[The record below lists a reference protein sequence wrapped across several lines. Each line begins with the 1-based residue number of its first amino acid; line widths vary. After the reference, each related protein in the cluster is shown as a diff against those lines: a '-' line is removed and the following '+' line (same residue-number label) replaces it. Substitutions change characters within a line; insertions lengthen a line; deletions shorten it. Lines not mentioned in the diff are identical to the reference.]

1 MANGTISLGT
11 SNQIQGRIKWSST
24 SNGTSA
30 NSSNVTATIQVKRTD
45 SYTTSGTWKGS
56 LTIGSTKKNFSKYKA
71 VSGSWVTLHSFTETI
86 KHNEDGT
93 GACYIAG
100 VINGPSGTSQ
110 ENSKVTDSKT
120 VTLDAIC
127 RYATLTSV
135 TNFTDEENP
144 SITYSAGAGDAL
156 DYIKASISADGST
169 DLIVRDVPTAGTSY
183 VFALT
188 KAERANLRAA
198 TPTSNTLNLTVI
210 LRSRLSGVDYESR
223 KATVMSVVN
232 ADPVASPVVT
242 DVNPE
247 TVAVT
252 GNSSVLVAEY
262 SYAKVVTN
270 ASAKKGAYIESV
282 TVRNGYTSFS
292 GDGTF
297 EPVENSPI
305 IVTVTDSRENSVTVQ
320 VQEAIVPYTPPSCFV
335 ESGSISA
342 EGIVN
347 LSVTGRFYNAAIG
360 KTTNTLRVQC
370 RVKADVGNYGNWV
383 DMTTDM
389 RDGEYSA
396 SKTLTGLDYRK
407 NHVIQ
412 ARAIDVI
419 TTTESAESTFV
430 SIPIFD
436 WSGKDFNFNVPVFF
450 TGTEKPEKPLLI
462 TENRIENLN
471 EPQNNEDAVNK
482 AYADGKMSIVKL
494 WENDKP
500 SASFAGQQIVFDCD
514 IRQFDMLLV
523 EIGFSTTYSNRRTT
537 NIIPTYGE
545 DTYAS
550 ITIVSP
556 SNGKVGGRSVTD
568 ITSNGLNFQDAY
580 YDSEVNND
588 YCIPQAIFGIRH
600 VGSSVSSPSGGETP
614 TDAVLYIAQTLSEKQ
629 KSTARTNIGAAS
641 VDDVMSSI
649 VISDSEIDALTNAI
663 K

>member
-1 MANGTISLGT
+1 MASGTISLGT

-56 LTIGSTKKNFSKYKA
+56 LTIGSSKKSFSKYKE
-71 VSGSWVTLHSFTETI
+71 VTDSWVTLLSFTETVS
-86 KHNEDGT
+86 HSADGSGT
-93 GACYIAG
+93 CYLAG

-110 ENSKVTDSKT
+110 EDSKVTGNKT
-120 VTLDAIC
+120 VTLDTID
-127 RYATLTSV
+127 RYATLTAVSD
-135 TNFTDEENP
+135 FTDEEDPVITIANP
-144 SITYSAGAGDAL
+144 AGDLTKSLRGCICL
-156 DYIKASISADGST
+156 DGE
-169 DLIVRDVPTAGTSY
+169 DLITRELEGSQSEEI
-183 VFALT
+183 FLLT
-188 KAERANLRAA
+188 EEERTLLRSK
-198 TPTSNTLNLTVI
+198 TPTSPVLELTFA
-210 LRSRLSGVDYESR
+210 LRSVLNGVAYESTQ
-223 KATVMSVVN
+223 KAKMTVVN
-232 ADPVASPVVT
+232 ADPTADPEVVDINPV
-242 DVNPE
+242 
-247 TVAVT
+247 TVGVT
-252 GNSSVLVAEY
+252 GDNKLLVARK
-262 SYAKVVTN
+262 SYAKVTVN
-270 ASAKKGAYIESV
+270 AAAYKGASIDSIQV
-282 TVRNGYTSFS
+282 THGTTTLN
-292 GDGTF
+292 GDGIIYRL
-297 EPVENSPI
+297 SSLPI
-305 IVTVTDSRENSVTVQ
+305 FITVTDSRGNTVTVAAQ
-320 VQEAIVPYTPPSCFV
+320 NTVVPYIPPSCFV
-335 ESGSISA
+335 ESGSISG
-342 EGIVN
+342 EGKID

-360 KTTNTLRVQC
+360 KTGNSLRVQC
-370 RVKADVGNYGNWV
+370 RAKVEGSAYGGWLDMSVELSGN
-383 DMTTDM
+383 
-389 RDGEYSA
+389 EYVA
-396 SKTLTGLDYRK
+396 TKKLEGLDYRK
-407 NHVIQ
+407 NHIIQ
-412 ARAIDVI
+412 ARAIDAI
-419 TTTESAESTFV
+419 TTSESSESTFV
-430 SIPIFD
+430 SVPIFD

-537 NIIPTYGE
+537 NIIPTY
-545 DTYAS
+545 DANTYAS

-556 SNGKVGGRSVTD
+556 SNSKVGGRSVTD
-568 ITSNGLNFQDAY
+568 ITSNGLNFHDAY
-580 YDSEVNND
+580 YGSEVNND

-641 VDDVMSSI
+641 VDDVLSSI

>member
-1 MANGTISLGT
+1 MASGTISLGT
-11 SNQIQGRIKWSST
+11 SNQIQGRIKWSSKA
-24 SNGTSA
+24 NGITA
-30 NSSNVTATIQVKRTD
+30 NSSEVTATIQVKRVD
-45 SYTTSGTWKGS
+45 SNTTSGTWKGS
-56 LTIGSTKKNFSKYKA
+56 LTIGSSKKSFSKYKA

-86 KHNEDGT
+86 KHSEDGA
-93 GACYIAG
+93 GSCYIAG

-120 VTLDAIC
+120 VTLDAIG

-156 DYIKASISADGST
+156 DYIKASIAIDGYS
-169 DLIVRDVPTAGTSY
+169 DLITKDISKTGASY
-183 VFALT
+183 TFELT
-188 KAERANLRAA
+188 EAERTNLRAA
-198 TPTSNTLNLTVI
+198 TPNSNTLNLTFV
-210 LRSRLSGVDYESR
+210 LRSRLSGVNYES
-223 KATVMSVVN
+223 KKTAVMSVVN
-232 ADPVASPVVT
+232 ADPVVSPVVT
-242 DVNPE
+242 DVNPT

-252 GNSSVLVAEY
+252 GDSGILVAEY

-270 ASAKKGAYIESV
+270 ASARKGASVESV
-282 TVRNGYTSFS
+282 KVSNGYTSFNS
-292 GDGTF
+292 DGTF
-297 EPVENSPI
+297 EPVENAPI
-305 IVTVTDSRENSVTVQ
+305 IVTVTDSRKNSVTVQ
-320 VQEAIVPYTPPSCFV
+320 MQETIVPYTPPSCFV

-370 RVKADVGNYGNWV
+370 RVKADGGNYGNWV

-430 SIPIFD
+430 SIPVFD
-436 WSGKDFNFNVPVFF
+436 WSGNDFNFNVPVFF

-494 WENDKP
+494 WENGNP
-500 SASFAGQQIVFDCD
+500 SESFAGQQIVFDCD

-556 SNGKVGGRSVTD
+556 SNSKVGGRSVTD

-580 YDSEVNND
+580 YGSEVNND

-614 TDAVLYIAQTLSEKQ
+614 ADAVLYIAQTLSEKQ
-629 KSTARTNIGAAS
+629 KATARANIGAISA
-641 VDDVMSSI
+641 DDVKI
-649 VISDSEIDALTNAI
+649 DPVITENEITALIGAL